1 MYIIKWHKAWHAK
14 RERNRKLFFSVV
26 KNVNILVQKVLLGG
40 TEKRGKEVICRC
52 MESLITE
59 WLFWNF
65 HGAEDER
72 SWCKPIIIRQQLNHV
87 YLHLGISPL
96 TRNSPCW
103 SAQAPSSHR
112 NRLPKFPVGKS
123 AAAEAGRRAAHF
135 SAADSSWYCGA
146 DQKVL
151 TKGWKINSSFKA
163 LMGYLGKN
171 GKNMAKFSFNCSP
184 YVTEKKLCFECKQ
197 NKCLLSI
204 DFFLVSFSHCADEG
218 VAFHGP
224 ASMQG

>member
-1 MYIIKWHKAWHAK
+1 MYGVSDYRMIFLKFPWSRKW
-14 RERNRKLFFSVV
+14 EV
-26 KNVNILVQKVLLGG
+26 LVQTDNNKSAV
-40 TEKRGKEVICRC
+40 
-52 MESLITE
+52 ESRLSAP
-59 WLFWNF
+59 WDL
-65 HGAEDER
+65 
-72 SWCKPIIIRQQLNHV
+72 
-87 YLHLGISPL
+87 SPL
-96 TRNSPCW
+96 TCNSPCW

-123 AAAEAGRRAAHF
+123 AAAEAGRRAAHFF

-218 VAFHGP
+218 AAFHGP
-224 ASMQG
+224 ASMQGWFDQDLVLGIAGGKPGTVSGRAPCAPAAL